1 MKSSTWYFLVWC
13 IGFSLITTGLS
24 QLQVVGQ
31 KEPIIALLGD
41 DVILPCF
48 LRPSTSAVD
57 QTVEWQRR
65 DLTPKEVHYY
75 SDGRDNPDVHN
86 PVYKGRTRLFEEEL
100 KSGNMSLKLTGVKHT
115 DNGFF
120 TCFVPKLVST
130 VKTSVIQLIVGAVSQ
145 PVISVV
151 GPKDYGV
158 VLKCDSGGW
167 FPKPEMTWVDSDGNI
182 LPDGS
187 TETETDSEGR
197 YTVRGH
203 VTVQKTDMFT
213 CRVQQQ
219 KINHKMETEINV
231 PGGVFPWS
239 RGQKAGLIIGVLAL
253 LAVAVLV
260 GLFIWRKQKKEKAE
274 LKRELGKWTVLCV
287 VTLWVNKKH
296 PSLAE
301 VCKNKHQVP
310 QNHVGKCVMV

>member
-145 PVISVV
+145 PVISIV

-167 FPKPEMTWVDSDGNI
+167 YPEPEMTWEDSDGNI
-182 LPDGS
+182 LPGGP
-187 TETETDSEGR
+187 TETETDSESR

-203 VTVQKTDMFT
+203 VTIQKTDNNMFT
-213 CRVQQQ
+213 CRVQQHQ
-219 KINHKMETEINV
+219 INHKMETQIIV
-231 PGGVFPWS
+231 PGEVFIS
-239 RGQKAGLIIGVLAL
+239 
-253 LAVAVLV
+253 
-260 GLFIWRKQKKEKAE
+260 
-274 LKRELGKWTVLCV
+274 
-287 VTLWVNKKH
+287 
-296 PSLAE
+296 
-301 VCKNKHQVP
+301 
-310 QNHVGKCVMV
+310 